1 MTARSADNRSTTAGR
16 TGVRRADTG
25 PADDR
30 ALIDRGDGRLR
41 FVIVDCAIYRDG
53 QRAEGAGDFSA
64 ALDTARADSGAF
76 VWIGLHEPT
85 EDEFDR
91 VSQEFKLHPLA
102 VEDAL
107 KAHQRPKLEVYDDSL
122 FMVLKPVTYEP
133 KSDEVSSGELMIF
146 LGDSFVVTVRHGEG
160 APLDEVRD
168 RLERNPDLLRHGP
181 TTVLHSIT
189 DATVDH
195 YLDVA
200 TELQTDLEEL
210 ETEVFSPTDGGSRDI
225 ASRIYTFKRQILEFR
240 RATGPLAPP
249 LSRLS
254 GNGQFAPA
262 VPFVDDSAQPFFR
275 DVSDHLTRVNE
286 SVEGLDRL
294 VSDILSAHLAQMS
307 VRQND
312 DMRKISA
319 WAAMAA
325 VPTMIAGI
333 YGMNFEH
340 MPELRWT
347 WSYPAAVAVMV
358 VLEVLLHRLFKRRGW
373 L

>member
-1 MTARSADNRSTTAGR
+1 M
-16 TGVRRADTG
+16 
-25 PADDR
+25 
-30 ALIDRGDGRLR
+30 
-41 FVIVDCAIYRDG
+41 IVDCAIYRDG
-53 QRAEGAGDFSA
+53 HRSEGPEDFSD
-64 ALDTARADSGAF
+64 ALGEARAAGGF

-85 EDEFDR
+85 EREFDH
-91 VSQEFKLHPLA
+91 VTQEFGLHPLA

-122 FMVLKPVTYEP
+122 FVVLKPVTYEP
-133 KSDEVSSGELMIF
+133 QSDTVSAGELMIF

-160 APLDEVRD
+160 GPLKAVRQ
-168 RLERNPDLLRHGP
+168 RLEHEPELLGNGP
-181 TTVLHSIT
+181 TAVLYAVA
-189 DATVDH
+189 DAAVDH

-200 TELQTDLEEL
+200 MELQADLEGL
-210 ETEVFSPTDGGSRDI
+210 EAEVFSPDDGGSRHT
-225 ASRIYTFKRQILEFR
+225 ASRIYNFKRQVLEFR
-240 RATGPLAPP
+240 RATGPLALPM
-249 LSRLS
+249 SRLAGTAPS
-254 GNGQFAPA
+254 GVA
-262 VPFVDDSAQPFFR
+262 VPFVDDRARPFFR

-286 SVEGLDRL
+286 SVENLDRL

-325 VPTMIAGI
+325 IPTMIAGI

-340 MPELRWT
+340 MPELRWE
-347 WSYPAAVAVMV
+347 WSYPVLIVVMAL
-358 VLEVLLHRLFKRRGW
+358 LEVLVFRLFKRRGW

>member
-1 MTARSADNRSTTAGR
+1 M
-16 TGVRRADTG
+16 
-25 PADDR
+25 
-30 ALIDRGDGRLR
+30 
-41 FVIVDCAIYRDG
+41 IVDCAIYRHG
-53 QRAEGAGDFSA
+53 LRTEGPEDLSD
-64 ALDTARADSGAF
+64 ALQEARAAGGF
-76 VWIGLHEPT
+76 VWIGLHEPSEREFALVT
-85 EDEFDR
+85 EEFG
-91 VSQEFKLHPLA
+91 LHPLA

-122 FMVLKPVTYEP
+122 FMVLKPVVYEP
-133 KSDEVSSGELMIF
+133 ESDTVSAGEVMVF
-146 LGDSFVVTVRHGEG
+146 VGDGFAVTVRHGEG
-160 APLDEVRD
+160 SPLAAVRR
-168 RLERNPDLLRHGP
+168 RLEEEPEMLGKGP
-181 TTVLHSIT
+181 TSVLYAIA

-210 ETEVFSPTDGGSRDI
+210 EAEVFSPDGGGSRHT
-225 ASRIYTFKRQILEFR
+225 ASRIYTFKRQVLEFR

-249 LSRLS
+249 LTRLS
-254 GNGQFAPA
+254 GTGALGGGVA
-262 VPFVDDSAQPFFR
+262 FVDDKARPFFR
-275 DVSDHLTRVNE
+275 DVNDHLTRVNE

-333 YGMNFEH
+333 YGMNFDH
-340 MPELRWT
+340 MPELHWL
-347 WSYPAAVAVMV
+347 WSYPAVIAVMA
-358 VLEVLLHRLFKRRGW
+358 VLEVLLYRLFKRRGW
-373 L
+373 M

>member
-1 MTARSADNRSTTAGR
+1 M
-16 TGVRRADTG
+16 
-25 PADDR
+25 
-30 ALIDRGDGRLR
+30 
-41 FVIVDCAIYRDG
+41 IVDCAVYRDG
-53 QRAEGAGDFSA
+53 HRTEGPEDLSDALA
-64 ALDTARADSGAF
+64 AARASGGF
-76 VWIGLHEPT
+76 VWIGLHEPSEKEFALVT
-85 EDEFDR
+85 EEFA
-91 VSQEFKLHPLA
+91 LHPLA

-122 FMVLKPVTYEP
+122 FMVLKPVGYEP
-133 KSDEVSSGELMIF
+133 STDTVSTGEVMVF
-146 LGDSFVVTVRHGEG
+146 LGDAFVVTVRHGEG
-160 APLDEVRD
+160 SPLGVVRR
-168 RLERNPDLLRHGP
+168 RLEQEPELLGKGP
-181 TTVLHSIT
+181 TSVLYAIT

-210 ETEVFSPTDGGSRDI
+210 EAEVFSPDVGGSRNT
-225 ASRIYTFKRQILEFR
+225 ASRIYTFKRQVLEFR
-240 RATGPLAPP
+240 RATGPLAAP
-249 LSRLS
+249 LGRLS
-254 GNGQFAPA
+254 ATGNAAA
-262 VPFVDDSAQPFFR
+262 VPFVDEKAQPFFR
-275 DVSDHLTRVNE
+275 DVNDHLTRVNE

-325 VPTMIAGI
+325 IPTMAAGV

-340 MPELRWT
+340 MPELHWT
-347 WSYPAAVAVMV
+347 WSYPALMALMV
-358 VLEVLLHRLFKRRGW
+358 VTEVLVFRLFKRRGW

>member
-1 MTARSADNRSTTAGR
+1 M
-16 TGVRRADTG
+16 
-25 PADDR
+25 
-30 ALIDRGDGRLR
+30 
-41 FVIVDCAIYRDG
+41 IVDCAIYRDG
-53 QRAEGAGDFSA
+53 QRAEGPEDLSD
-64 ALDTARADSGAF
+64 ALGEARAEGGF

-85 EDEFDR
+85 EAEFDH
-91 VSQEFKLHPLA
+91 VSREFGLHPLA

-122 FMVLKPVTYEP
+122 FVVLKPVEYEQR
-133 KSDEVSSGELMIF
+133 SDTVSSGEVMIF
-146 LGDSFVVTVRHGEG
+146 LGEGFVVTVRHGQG
-160 APLDEVRD
+160 APLKAVRD
-168 RLERNPDLLRHGP
+168 RLEHEPELLGKGP
-181 TTVLHSIT
+181 TAVLYAVA

-200 TELQTDLEEL
+200 TELQTDLEGL
-210 ETEVFSPTDGGSRDI
+210 EAEVFSPDGGGSRNT
-225 ASRIYTFKRQILEFR
+225 ASRIYDFKRQVLEFR

-249 LSRLS
+249 MSRLAGTAS
-254 GNGQFAPA
+254 TGVT
-262 VPFVDDSAQPFFR
+262 VPFVDDRARPFFR

-286 SVEGLDRL
+286 SVENLDRL

-325 VPTMIAGI
+325 IPTMLAGI

-340 MPELRWT
+340 MPELRWV
-347 WSYPAAVAVMV
+347 WSYPALIALMA
-358 VLEVLLHRLFKRRGW
+358 VLEIMVFRMFKRRGW

>member
-1 MTARSADNRSTTAGR
+1 M
-16 TGVRRADTG
+16 
-25 PADDR
+25 
-30 ALIDRGDGRLR
+30 
-41 FVIVDCAIYRDG
+41 IVDCAVYRDG
-53 QRAEGAGDFSA
+53 HRTEGPEDFSD
-64 ALDTARADSGAF
+64 ALAEARAAGGF

-85 EDEFDR
+85 EKEFDH
-91 VSQEFKLHPLA
+91 VTQEFGLHPLA

-107 KAHQRPKLEVYDDSL
+107 NAHQRPKLEIYDDSL
-122 FMVLKPVTYEP
+122 FLVFKPVVYEP
-133 KSDEVSSGELMIF
+133 ESDSVSSGEVMVF
-146 LGDSFVVTVRHGEG
+146 LGDGFVVTVRHGEG
-160 APLDEVRD
+160 APLAAVRH
-168 RLERNPDLLRHGP
+168 RLEHEPQLLAKGP
-181 TTVLHSIT
+181 TAVVYAIA

-210 ETEVFSPTDGGSRDI
+210 EAEVFSPDGGGSRHT
-225 ASRIYTFKRQILEFR
+225 ASRIYRFKRQILEFR
-240 RATGPLAPP
+240 RATGPLGPP
-249 LSRLS
+249 LTRLAGTSAS
-254 GNGQFAPA
+254 GPG
-262 VPFVDDSAQPFFR
+262 VPFVDERARPFFR

-294 VSDILSAHLAQMS
+294 VTDILSAHLAQMS

-340 MPELRWT
+340 MPELRWV
-347 WSYPAAVAVMV
+347 WSYPAVIALMAG
-358 VLEVLLHRLFKRRGW
+358 LEVLLYRLFKHRGW